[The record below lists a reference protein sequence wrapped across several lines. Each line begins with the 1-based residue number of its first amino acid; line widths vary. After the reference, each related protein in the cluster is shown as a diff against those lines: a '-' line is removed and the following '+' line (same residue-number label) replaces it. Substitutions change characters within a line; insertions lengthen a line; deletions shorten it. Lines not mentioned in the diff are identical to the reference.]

1 MLKDKFTEKI
11 HELEGITSSSD
22 EFNNSNSPIIPTR
35 SLSSA
40 KPVSFIGL
48 DFPSFCKILQSL
60 KLDHFA
66 KQHIFVMFDYHKVGF
81 IDYRDFLVTVIT
93 LATEPA
99 DLTAKLYFSLFDSDC
114 DGKLSPEELHFVLAS
129 MVEIKDNQSLSG
141 TAAEAGE
148 ISPRDS
154 SPHTPA
160 GRDIDVASLFYDID
174 INHDGTISYDEFN
187 AWFDKNFSSVRDAF
201 IPIFNE

>member
-1 MLKDKFTEKI
+1 
-11 HELEGITSSSD
+11 
-22 EFNNSNSPIIPTR
+22 
-35 SLSSA
+35 
-40 KPVSFIGL
+40 
-48 DFPSFCKILQSL
+48 
-60 KLDHFA
+60 
-66 KQHIFVMFDYHKVGF
+66 MFDYHKVGL

-99 DLTAKLYFSLFDSDC
+99 DLTSKLYFSLFDSDC

-129 MVEIKDNQSLSG
+129 MVQIKDNQSLSG
-141 TAAEAGE
+141 TAAADTAETGE

-160 GRDIDVASLFYDID
+160 GRDIDVTSLFYDID
-174 INHDGTISYDEFN
+174 INHDGTISYSEFSV
-187 AWFDKNFSSVRDAF
+187 WFDKNFSAVRDAF